1 MIDRLPSIADGLSWW
16 SMIPVVPHN
25 NASVAPSIADQRII
39 SSSSATSSRH
49 QICSR
54 ISTKS
59 VGCVGGA
66 GIPRASA
73 EYR

>member
-1 MIDRLPSIADGLSWW
+1 
-16 SMIPVVPHN
+16 MIPVVPHIS
-25 NASVAPSIADQRII
+25 ASAAPSIADQRII

-54 ISTKS
+54 ISMKF
-59 VGCVGGA
+59 VGCFGGA

>member
-1 MIDRLPSIADGLSWW
+1 MIDNEPSIADAFVMVDDAGGAAHQCLGR
-16 SMIPVVPHN
+16 
-25 NASVAPSIADQRII
+25 PSIADQRII

-54 ISTKS
+54 ISMKLT
-59 VGCVGGA
+59 GCFGGA
-66 GIPRASA
+66 GMPRASA